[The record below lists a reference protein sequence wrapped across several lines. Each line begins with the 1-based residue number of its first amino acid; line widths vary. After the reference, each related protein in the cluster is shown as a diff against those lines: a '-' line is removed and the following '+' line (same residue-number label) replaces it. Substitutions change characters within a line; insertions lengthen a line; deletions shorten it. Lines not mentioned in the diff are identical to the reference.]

1 MKKQNMKMKWILSLM
16 MATCIS
22 GNVMAQSSKSSEVPF
37 VIPTLTQWQNSGEGT
52 FSPVKGTSVCYS
64 GGAEMKKVADQ
75 FAQAY
80 SLWLGID
87 HSLTVQAGKAK
98 GPAILFVL
106 VKNKKLGN
114 EGYQLTVSKK
124 GVRIEAQTAKA
135 AFWASQTL
143 LQMALKHKTVVGNT
157 VSYGFPYGTVTDV
170 PKYAIRGFMLDCG
183 RKYIPMDYLESLVQ
197 MMAFYKMNTLQVHLS
212 DNGFKQL
219 SGGKWENT
227 YSAFRLECDTYP
239 GLTARDGSYTKNE
252 FRAFQKNAAKLGVE
266 VIPEI
271 DVPAHSLAFTKYMP
285 EIGSQKYGMDHLDL
299 FNPKTEQFVDGLF
312 KEYLEGSD
320 PVFVGKR
327 VHVGTDEYSNQ
338 DTIVVEKFRAFTDHC
353 IRFVESFGKQACVWG
368 ALTHAKGKTPVK
380 VKNVLMNCWYNG
392 YADPKEMKRL
402 GYEVVSIPDGMLYIV
417 PEAGYYYNYLNTK
430 NLYDTW
436 TPANIGNQ
444 TFEEGDKAILGG
456 MFALWNDHAGNGISI
471 SDIHHRVYPAI
482 QTLATKMWNGKK
494 TTMSYEAFDS
504 LRQTIT
510 VGPGVEELGLVNT
523 DSTVMCKELK
533 PGTSSSY
540 LGAGYPYT
548 VAFEVE
554 GAAETLGTILTTC
567 KRSTFYLSDPISG
580 LMGYSRDGYLYTF
593 NYKVLPGEKASI
605 CIKGTN
611 NSTSLYVNGRLVEEK
626 RTEMI
631 AYNAGKD
638 KMAKVSTL
646 FFPLA
651 KTGNF
656 KSKVTNFKVYNNK

>member
-1 MKKQNMKMKWILSLM
+1 
-16 MATCIS
+16 
-22 GNVMAQSSKSSEVPF
+22 
-37 VIPTLTQWQNSGEGT
+37 
-52 FSPVKGTSVCYS
+52 
-64 GGAEMKKVADQ
+64 
-75 FAQAY
+75 
-80 SLWLGID
+80 
-87 HSLTVQAGKAK
+87 
-98 GPAILFVL
+98 
-106 VKNKKLGN
+106 
-114 EGYQLTVSKK
+114 
-124 GVRIEAQTAKA
+124 
-135 AFWASQTL
+135 
-143 LQMALKHKTVVGNT
+143 
-157 VSYGFPYGTVTDV
+157 
-170 PKYAIRGFMLDCG
+170 
-183 RKYIPMDYLESLVQ
+183 
-197 MMAFYKMNTLQVHLS
+197 
-212 DNGFKQL
+212 
-219 SGGKWENT
+219 
-227 YSAFRLECDTYP
+227 
-239 GLTARDGSYTKNE
+239 
-252 FRAFQKNAAKLGVE
+252 
-266 VIPEI
+266 
-271 DVPAHSLAFTKYMP
+271 
-285 EIGSQKYGMDHLDL
+285 
-299 FNPKTEQFVDGLF
+299 NPKTEQFVDGLF

-436 TPANIGNQ
+436 TPVNIGNQ

-580 LMGYSRDGYLYTF
+580 L
-593 NYKVLPGEKASI
+593 
-605 CIKGTN
+605 
-611 NSTSLYVNGRLVEEK
+611 
-626 RTEMI
+626 
-631 AYNAGKD
+631 
-638 KMAKVSTL
+638 
-646 FFPLA
+646 
-651 KTGNF
+651 
-656 KSKVTNFKVYNNK
+656 